1 MKTPE
6 EAEKLARLM
15 VKIGRQAGKRTE
27 ALITNM
33 DIPLGRAVGNA
44 MEVREAVE
52 VLKGEG
58 PEDLRE
64 ICLLLSSRMI
74 ALAGV
79 VPEGSARTAAEQAL
93 DSGAALDCFAAM
105 VKAQH
110 GDPEQILHPEQLPFA
125 AIRHEV
131 KATKSGYVHHMDTEV
146 IGLPS
151 KLLGAGRA
159 KKEDSLDY
167 GAGIYLRKKTGE
179 AVEAGETLAVFYTSD
194 GSRIPAAE
202 TRFLESVFIR
212 PEAPEPEPLV
222 YGHVS

>member
-1 MKTPE
+1 MIVYHMSET
-6 EAEKLARLM
+6 LRL
-15 VKIGRQAGKRTE
+15 GDRLEPDHQRTE
-27 ALITNM
+27 ALCRPFI
-33 DIPLGRAVGNA
+33 
-44 MEVREAVE
+44 
-52 VLKGEG
+52 
-58 PEDLRE
+58 
-64 ICLLLSSRMI
+64 
-74 ALAGV
+74 
-79 VPEGSARTAAEQAL
+79 QAL
-93 DSGAALDCFAAM
+93 ERSEDCFAAM

-131 KATKSGYVHHMDTEV
+131 KATKSGYVHHMDTEG
-146 IGLPS
+146 IGLTS
-151 KLLGAGRA
+151 MLLGAGRA